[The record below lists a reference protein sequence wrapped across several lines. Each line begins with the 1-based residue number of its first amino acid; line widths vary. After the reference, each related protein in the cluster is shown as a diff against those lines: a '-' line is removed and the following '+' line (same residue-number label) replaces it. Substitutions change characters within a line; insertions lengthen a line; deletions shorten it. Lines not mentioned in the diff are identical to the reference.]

1 MNFLAHGFRHLDDP
15 WFVAGTALPDW
26 LRMLDR
32 RARAPADVVQAFA
45 ADADPRAASL
55 ARGVLRHH
63 EDDRRFHGCAAF
75 AAARGETT
83 AVLRE
88 VLASADGHR
97 PSFIAHLL
105 VEMHLDATLAE
116 ESPDLLDRY
125 YGALGSIAPGEFDD
139 VVRRVLPAP
148 PAGVAS
154 IVARF
159 VTERFLAD
167 YADPRTLARRLDRV
181 LRGARQPGLPGE
193 FAAVVGRTRASVTS
207 RRDELLGET
216 PEPRPV
222 GSRYARSRCL
232 PKKDVR

>member
-1 MNFLAHGFRHLDDP
+1 VNFLAHGFRHLDDP

-32 RARAPADVVQAFA
+32 RARAPADVVLAFA

-63 EDDRRFHGCAAF
+63 EDDRRFHGSAAF

-88 VLASADGHR
+88 VLSSADGHR
-97 PSFIAHLL
+97 PSFIAHLV
-105 VEMHLDATLAE
+105 VEMNLDAALAE

-125 YGALGSIAPGEFDD
+125 YGALGSIAPGQLDD
-139 VVRRVLPAP
+139 VVRRVLPNP
-148 PAGVAS
+148 PSGSAS
-154 IVARF
+154 ILARF

-167 YADPRTLARRLDRV
+167 YADPRTLAARLDRV
-181 LRGARQPGLPGE
+181 LRGARQPALPRD
-193 FAAVVGRTRASVTS
+193 FADVVPRTRACVAS
-207 RRDELLGET
+207 RTAELLGET
-216 PEPRPV
+216 PEPRSG